1 VSHEELEK
9 GKLVSEWTP
18 VKYDGRY
25 EISAKDTV
33 LKLRAGDSL
42 HESVKNGKK
51 AVALE
56 MKKKKGEDEEYFEFD
71 DGLLI

>member
-1 VSHEELEK
+1 VASHEELEK

-33 LKLRAGDSL
+33 LKLRTGGSL
-42 HESVKNGKK
+42 HSSIQNNQT
-51 AVALE
+51 AVALV
-56 MKKKKGEDEEYFEFD
+56 MKKKKGDDYFEFD
-71 DGLLI
+71 DGLLF